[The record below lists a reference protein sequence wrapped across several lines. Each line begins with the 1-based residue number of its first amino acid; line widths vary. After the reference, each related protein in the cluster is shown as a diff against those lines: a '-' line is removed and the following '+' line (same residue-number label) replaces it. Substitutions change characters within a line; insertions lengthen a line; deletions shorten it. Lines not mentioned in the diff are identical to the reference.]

1 MARLFGQLWGRNM
14 AWTSFAIGVLVGA
27 VLVPLVFAL
36 AVRLL
41 AQTPEPITVPPSG
54 LPDATI
60 TLSRDALS
68 RMIDDALQETTIPLV
83 SLRDPQLQLEPDA
96 MLVLRMRGDTVLLGA
111 QPIVLHMRV
120 VPAANGVQVRTEQA
134 EVGGALNI
142 AGALTARLDESIN
155 ADLAERL
162 QFGEQFEVLSVASTT
177 DALTIEAR
185 LRDTAAP

>member
-1 MARLFGQLWGRNM
+1 M
-14 AWTSFAIGVLVGA
+14 AWTSFAIGVVVGA

-41 AQTPEPITVPPSG
+41 AQTPEPLVVPLSG

-96 MLVLRMRGDTVLLGA
+96 VLVLRMRGDTVLLGA
-111 QPIVLHMRV
+111 QTIVLYMRV

-142 AGALTARLDESIN
+142 AGALTARLDEQIN
-155 ADLAERL
+155 ADLAKRL
-162 QFGEQFEVLSVASTT
+162 TFGEQFEVLSVTSAA
-177 DALTIEAR
+177 DALTIESR
-185 LRDTAAP
+185 LREGAAP

>member
-1 MARLFGQLWGRNM
+1 MG
-14 AWTSFAIGVLVGA
+14 WTSFAIGVVVGA

-54 LPDATI
+54 LPDAMI

-83 SLRDPQLQLEPDA
+83 SLRAPQLQLEPNA
-96 MLVLRMRGDTVLLGA
+96 VLVLRMRGDTVLLGA
-111 QPIVLHMRV
+111 QTIVLHMRV

-134 EVGGALNI
+134 EVGGVLNI
-142 AGALTARLDESIN
+142 AGALTARLDEGIN

-162 QFGEQFEVLSVASTT
+162 NFGDQFEVLSVASAT

-185 LRDTAAP
+185 LRDTPTP